1 MQRADA
7 ATSGLFRL
15 QQRTRRYQI
24 DLRERLAVC
33 GCTVTCIFLASVVH
47 LHFGKIGTWPCAG
60 TLQAG
65 GGRMEEN
72 GQHQWNQQH
81 QLPLGTTL
89 FVVCRS
95 GRVFVCRWVSHVGA
109 HGGGISGV

>member
-1 MQRADA
+1 MWRADA
-7 ATSGLFRL
+7 ATSGPFRL

-33 GCTVTCIFLASVVH
+33 GCTVTCISVASVA
-47 LHFGKIGTWPCAG
+47 HFDFVKIGTSPSAG
-60 TLQAG
+60 TLQVD

-81 QLPLGTTL
+81 QLALGTTL
-89 FVVCRS
+89 LVVCS
-95 GRVFVCRWVSHVGA
+95 PGRVFVCRWVLHVGA
-109 HGGGISGV
+109 YGGGISGV